1 MKTIIIKT
9 KIIAITSIII
19 AVLSGFPSLG
29 DLFSSEKN
37 TWKIENIQLNNN
49 TVNAIE
55 IAPGKEI
62 NISLDI
68 KIWNTKQCN
77 NCSKQIVLMLND
89 QKLHCI
95 YDANSGIEKPDYI
108 TIQQKIM
115 SPYEAG
121 EYILYAVLFQEE
133 SCETAIMHSNNSID
147 KEQLAVIRVNG
158 KIDDWVLNY
167 RLNGSPQNNKFNRM
181 AQSYKRS
188 SPAQLSMHSNLA
200 YKAAAKKTIGFSVGG
215 AKDIQNFRENIH
227 NDFLPLPTDITH
239 EGLFYDYYF
248 ETNKK
253 EECDELFCPSYDLM
267 TSHDPLSAK
276 LDYFMSV
283 GLNSNLSEADFERKP
298 LNLVIVLDISG
309 SMGSSFNHYY
319 YDGVNGKQN
328 TRSNQKA
335 SRKSKMEVASNSVV
349 SLLKHLKPSDRFG
362 LVLFN
367 SNALLAKP
375 LSLVG
380 QTDMSAISD
389 HILEIQHNGGTNMSS
404 GMIEGTKQFD
414 DLEQLNSAGYE
425 NRIIFLTDAMPNL
438 GRTNEGDLIN
448 IAEKNA
454 TRGIHSTFIGIGVDF
469 NTQLVEH
476 ITKIRGANYYSV
488 HNDKEFERR
497 MDEEFEFMVTPL
509 VFNLQLTLDSKGF
522 EIEKV
527 YGSPEADEA
536 SGDIMK
542 INTLFPSATN
552 DEKTRGGLVLL
563 KLRKIGEDATITLR
577 ASYENRKGE
586 FSANEKVIIFNEQM
600 KTFSNGI
607 RKGVLL
613 TRYANLLQNWMQD
626 ERQYLQKSK
635 WIFPSIDDIKHRGCL
650 PPNDKIL
657 LGKWERK
664 SQPLTV
670 SKNYKTALKYFMEY
684 FKEEM
689 NQLGDEGLARE
700 LEILHKITHLN
711 S

>member
-1 MKTIIIKT
+1 MKIK
-9 KIIAITSIII
+9 ITSITSIFI
-19 AVLSGFPSLG
+19 ACLLGFPSLS

-49 TVNAIE
+49 TANAIE
-55 IAPGKEI
+55 ITPGKEI

-68 KIWNTKQCN
+68 KIWNTKQCD
-77 NCSKQIVLMLND
+77 NCSKQIVLILND
-89 QKLHCI
+89 QKLDCI
-95 YDANSGIEKPDYI
+95 YDWNSGIEKPYYK
-108 TIQQKIM
+108 TIQQKFM
-115 SPYEAG
+115 SPDKAG
-121 EYILYAVLFQEE
+121 EYILYAALFQEE
-133 SCETAIMHSNNSID
+133 SCESAIMHSNNSID
-147 KEQLAVIRVNG
+147 KEKLAVIRVKD
-158 KIDDWVLNY
+158 KIDDWMLDKT
-167 RLNGSPQNNKFNRM
+167 LKDLAQNNKFNGTY
-181 AQSYKRS
+181 QSNKMS
-188 SPAQLSMHSNLA
+188 LSKSLSMHSNLA
-200 YKAAAKKTIGFSVGG
+200 MSTVSNNTIGFSAGG
-215 AKDIQNFRENIH
+215 AKDIQNFRKNIH
-227 NDFLPLPTDITH
+227 NNFLPLPTDITH

-283 GLNSNLSEADFERKP
+283 GLNSNLTEADFERKP

-328 TRSNQKA
+328 TSSNQKA
-335 SRKSKMEVASNSVV
+335 SIKSKMEVASNSVV
-349 SLLKHLKPSDRFG
+349 SLLKHLNPSDRFG

-367 SNALLAKP
+367 NSALLAKP

-389 HILEIQHNGGTNMSS
+389 HILEIQHNGGTNMHS
-404 GMIEGTKQFD
+404 GMIEGSKQFD
-414 DLEQLNSAGYE
+414 DLEQLNLAGSE

-454 TRGIHSTFIGIGVDF
+454 NKGIHSTFIGIGVDF

-488 HNDKEFERR
+488 HNDEEFASR

-542 INTLFPSATN
+542 VNTLFPSATN

-577 ASYENRKGE
+577 ISYENRKGE
-586 FSANEKVIIFNEQM
+586 FSANEKVIVFNEQM

-626 ERQYLQKSK
+626 EREYLQKSK
-635 WIFPSIDDIKHRGCL
+635 WIFPGIDDINHRGCL
-650 PPNDKIL
+650 PPNDKFL

-689 NQLGDEGLARE
+689 NQLGDEDLARE

>member
-1 MKTIIIKT
+1 LKIK
-9 KIIAITSIII
+9 ITSTTSIFI
-19 AVLSGFPSLG
+19 ACLLGFPSTS

-49 TVNAIE
+49 TANAIE
-55 IAPGKEI
+55 ITPGKEI

-68 KIWNTKQCN
+68 KIWNTEQCD
-77 NCSKQIVLMLND
+77 NCSKQIVLILND
-89 QKLHCI
+89 QKLDCI
-95 YDANSGIEKPDYI
+95 YDWNSGIEKPYYK
-108 TIQQKIM
+108 TIQQKFM
-115 SPYEAG
+115 SPDKAG
-121 EYILYAVLFQEE
+121 EYILYAALFQEE
-133 SCETAIMHSNNSID
+133 SCESAIMHSNNSID
-147 KEQLAVIRVNG
+147 KEKLAVIRVKD
-158 KIDDWVLNY
+158 KIDDWELNY
-167 RLNGSPQNNKFNRM
+167 NSNNTTQYQKFNSTYKSVQESVQKLSSVPM
-181 AQSYKRS
+181 AIS
-188 SPAQLSMHSNLA
+188 SNVHSAPTNNA
-200 YKAAAKKTIGFSVGG
+200 IGFSVGG

-239 EGLFYDYYF
+239 GGLFYDYYF

-283 GLNSNLSEADFERKP
+283 GLNSNLTEADFERKP

-362 LVLFN
+362 MVLFN
-367 SNALLAKP
+367 SNAHLAKP

-389 HILEIQHNGGTNMSS
+389 HILEIQHKGGTNMSS

-454 TRGIHSTFIGIGVDF
+454 TRGIYSTFIGIGVDF

-488 HNDKEFERR
+488 HNDKEFVRR

-577 ASYENRKGE
+577 ISYENRKGE
-586 FSANEKVIIFNEQM
+586 FSANEKVIVFNEQM

-626 ERQYLQKSK
+626 EREYLQKSK
-635 WIFPSIDDIKHRGCL
+635 WIFPGIDDINHRGCL
-650 PPNDKIL
+650 PPNDKFL

-670 SKNYKTALKYFMEY
+670 SKKYKTAFKYFMEY

-689 NQLGDEGLARE
+689 NQLGDEDLAKE

>member
-1 MKTIIIKT
+1 LKT
-9 KIIAITSIII
+9 KITAITSIFI
-19 AVLSGFPSLG
+19 AGLLGFPSLSN
-29 DLFSSEKN
+29 LFSSEKN
-37 TWKIENIQLNNN
+37 TWKIENIQLNSN
-49 TVNAIE
+49 TANAIE
-55 IAPGKEI
+55 IDPEKEI

-68 KIWNTKQCN
+68 KIWNTKQCK
-77 NCSKQIVLMLND
+77 NCSKQIVLMLNHQTLD
-89 QKLHCI
+89 CI
-95 YDANSGIEKPDYI
+95 YDGNSDSKKQDFI
-108 TIQQKIM
+108 TIQKKII
-115 SPYEAG
+115 SPNKPG

-133 SCETAIMHSNNSID
+133 SCEAAIMHSNNSID
-147 KEQLAVIRVNG
+147 KEKLGVIRVNG
-158 KIDDWVLNY
+158 KIDDWMLDKQ
-167 RLNGSPQNNKFNRM
+167 LKDLAQNKKFNSRYK
-181 AQSYKRS
+181 SNKRS
-188 SPAQLSMHSNLA
+188 LSAPLSMHPELATSAVSNN
-200 YKAAAKKTIGFSVGG
+200 KIGFSVGG

-227 NDFLPLPTDITH
+227 NNFLPLPTDITH

-267 TSHDPLSAK
+267 TSHDPLSGK

-283 GLNSNLSEADFERKP
+283 GLNSNLKATDFERKP

-309 SMGSSFNHYY
+309 SMGSPFNRYY
-319 YDGVNGKQN
+319 YDGINGKEKTSN
-328 TRSNQKA
+328 NQKT
-335 SRKSKMEVASNSVV
+335 SIKSKMEVASNSVI
-349 SLLKHLKPSDRFG
+349 SLLKHLNPSDRFG

-367 SNALLAKP
+367 NSALLAKP

-389 HILEIQHNGGTNMSS
+389 HILEIQHNGGTNMYS
-404 GMIEGTKQFD
+404 GMMEGTKQFD
-414 DLEQLNSAGYE
+414 DLEQLNLAGNE

-454 TRGIHSTFIGIGVDF
+454 NKGIHSTFIGIGVDF

-488 HNDKEFERR
+488 HNDEEFASR

-509 VFNLQLTLDSKGF
+509 VFNLQLTFDSKGF

-542 INTLFPSATN
+542 VNTLFPSATN

-563 KLRKIGEDATITLR
+563 KLKKIGDDATITLR
-577 ASYENRKGE
+577 TSYENRKGE
-586 FSANEKVIIFNEQM
+586 FSANEKVIVFNEQM

-607 RKGVLL
+607 RKGLLL

-635 WIFPSIDDIKHRGCL
+635 WIFPGIDDIKHRGCL
-650 PPNDKIL
+650 PPNDKSL

-689 NQLGDEGLARE
+689 NQLGDEELARE
-700 LEILHKITHLN
+700 LEILQKITNLK